1 MKEKL
6 INNFLKISNIPR
18 ESSHEEKI
26 ANFFIDIAKENN
38 LDYYKDKYNNVLIK
52 KKGNRKSLPIAIQ
65 AHFDMVCKKEKNSTH
80 DFNKNGIDVIID
92 NNRVTA
98 KDTTLG
104 ADQGVG
110 LAIMLTIMEDNTL
123 NTPDIEFLFTTE
135 EETTFNGVVKYPYH
149 LVNSKRLINLD
160 NFHDNNVIVGSDGD
174 KALECLYT
182 GKLIKNNYPS
192 YKITIDKF
200 IGGNSGDNIELS
212 KNNAI
217 NTMANTLKEKDI
229 YLKSINGGTTENDI
243 ATSCEVIINTNEN
256 INDIF
261 KNIDCKIDNIKNDIC
276 FSKEDTKN
284 IINEILEL
292 KSGFISNNNSS
303 ANLGLIKTNNNEIKI
318 YYIIRSIY
326 EQELNNLY
334 RNSISLN
341 NKFIVKE
348 LYNDSIW
355 NLSKDSN
362 LLKVYKD
369 IYFKEYKEYPKED
382 INHGGSECAA
392 INKRISNLDMIS
404 IGANI
409 EHFHTTKEVT
419 YIDSWIKIYNLLI
432 KLLETIN

>member
-1 MKEKL
+1 MQEKL
-6 INNFLKISNIPR
+6 INNFLRISNIPR

-26 ANFFIDIAKENN
+26 ANYFINIAKENN
-38 LDYYKDKYNNVLIK
+38 LDYYKDEYNNVLIK

-123 NTPDIEFLFTTE
+123 NTPDIEFLFTIE

-149 LVNSKRLINLD
+149 LVNSKTLINLD
-160 NFHDNNVIVGSDGD
+160 NCHDNNVIVGSDGD
-174 KALECLYT
+174 IVSLHLYT
-182 GKLIKNNYPS
+182 GKLIKTKLPS
-192 YKITIDKF
+192 YKITIDKS

-217 NTMANTLKEKDI
+217 NTMANILKEKNI

-243 ATSCEVIINTNEN
+243 ASSCEVIINTNEN

-261 KNIDCKIDNIKNDIC
+261 NNIDCKIETIKNDMC
-276 FSKEDTKN
+276 FSKEDTNN
-284 IINEILEL
+284 IINEIIEL
-292 KSGFISNNNSS
+292 KSGFISNKNSS
-303 ANLGLIKTNNNEIKI
+303 ANLGVIKTNNNEINI
-318 YYIIRSIY
+318 YYVIRSMN

-334 RNSISLN
+334 QESISLN
-341 NKFIVKE
+341 NKFITKE
-348 LYNDSIW
+348 LYSDSIW
-355 NLSKDSN
+355 NKNNNSN
-362 LLKVYKD
+362 LLKEYKH
-369 IYFKEYKEYPKED
+369 IYYKEYKEYPKED
-382 INHGGSECAA
+382 INHGCSECAA

-409 EHFHTTKEVT
+409 DYFHTTKEVT
-419 YIDSWIKIYNLLI
+419 YIDSWIKIYNLLT
-432 KLLETIN
+432 KLLEII